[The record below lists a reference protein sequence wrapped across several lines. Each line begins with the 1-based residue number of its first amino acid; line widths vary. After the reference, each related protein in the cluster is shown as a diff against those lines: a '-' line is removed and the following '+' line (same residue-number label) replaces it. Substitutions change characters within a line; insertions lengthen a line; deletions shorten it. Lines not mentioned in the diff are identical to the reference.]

1 VWFLALNTMI
11 ITTRK
16 CGLCKENIE
25 LEKEKKTVLQSKK
38 YYHYDCFIEKEINK
52 KRNVLTKEEIENL
65 ASQLIEENKNFIN
78 EIINKNHLYLWLQKK
93 YNLTMIPTY
102 IYQKLADIY
111 NGTWK
116 DINIKIPPEDILDMF
131 KRQWHNLEQI
141 HISNINKGKKLSPEN
156 RLNYDLSV
164 IINKSSSYYEWRKKQ
179 EEQQIEMMQ
188 SIESS
193 QATNNFRSS
202 MGIEQNVTSNENDL
216 SQYLEEI

>member
-1 VWFLALNTMI
+1 MS
-11 ITTRK
+11 R
-16 CGLCKENIE
+16 
-25 LEKEKKTVLQSKK
+25 
-38 YYHYDCFIEKEINK
+38 
-52 KRNVLTKEEIENL
+52 KRNIPTQEEAEIL
-65 ASQLIEENKNFIN
+65 ANQLIEENKNFIN
-78 EIINKNHLYLWLQKK
+78 EIINKNHLYLWLQRK
-93 YNLTMIPTY
+93 YNLTIIPTY

-141 HISNINKGKKLSPEN
+141 NIYNINKGKKLSPEN

-164 IINKSSSYYEWRKKQ
+164 IINKSSSYYEWRRKQ
-179 EEQQIEMMQ
+179 EEQQIEMIQ

-193 QATNNFRSS
+193 QPTNNFRSS
-202 MGIEQNVTSNENDL
+202 IGIEQNITNNEKDL

>member
-1 VWFLALNTMI
+1 MI

-16 CGLCKENIE
+16 CGLCKEEII
-25 LEKEKKTVLQSKK
+25 LEKENKAILINKK

-52 KRNVLTKEEIENL
+52 KRNTLTKEEIENL
-65 ASQLIEENKNFIN
+65 ADQISEKNKEFIN
-78 EIINKNHLYLWLQKK
+78 ELINKNHLYLWLQKK
-93 YNLTMIPTY
+93 YELTIIPTY
-102 IYQKLADIY
+102 IYQKLAEIH

-116 DINIKIPPEDILDMF
+116 DLTIKIPPEDILDMF

-141 HISNINKGKKLSPEN
+141 NIGNINKGKKLSPES
-156 RLNYDLSV
+156 RLNYDISV
-164 IINKSSSYYEWRKKQ
+164 IINKSSSYYDWRRKQ
-179 EEQQIEMMQ
+179 EEQKIEMMQ

-202 MGIEQNVTSNENDL
+202 MEKENIANNEKDL

>member
-1 VWFLALNTMI
+1 MI
-11 ITTRK
+11 VTTRK
-16 CGLCKENIE
+16 CGLCKEYIE
-25 LEKEKKTVLQSKK
+25 LEKEQKTVLQNKK
-38 YYHYDCFIEKEINK
+38 YYHYDCFIKKEMSR
-52 KRNVLTKEEIENL
+52 KRNIPTQQEAEIL

-78 EIINKNHLYLWLQKK
+78 EIINKNHLYLWLQRK
-93 YNLTMIPTY
+93 YNLTIIPTY

-141 HISNINKGKKLSPEN
+141 NINNINKGKKLSPES

-164 IINKSSSYYEWRKKQ
+164 IINKSSSYYEWRRKQ
-179 EEQQIEMMQ
+179 EEQQIEMIQ

-193 QATNNFRSS
+193 QSTNNFRSS
-202 MGIEQNVTSNENDL
+202 MGIEQNTTNKEKDL